1 YALKLYNRKSHRIF
15 IKRKCENYME
25 EQVIS
30 ISEIIDAVKK
40 RWKII
45 ALCTL
50 IATLVSG
57 IFSFFIIA
65 PTYEASTKIFIGKE
79 GAESEGYNSSDVSM
93 YQNLLKT
100 YSELIKTKDLV
111 NRAIDNSEYDLSIN
125 NALSSISVNTVTG
138 TQILQISYK
147 SKSASIAKNMLENV
161 TKEFI
166 NKAQELVPNGNV
178 QVLEHVELPEK
189 PVAPNKT
196 MNIAIA
202 FILGMMVGFG
212 IVFLLE
218 YLDNTYKNKEQLEKD
233 LDIPVLGVIPM
244 SDLE

>member
-1 YALKLYNRKSHRIF
+1 
-15 IKRKCENYME
+15 ME

-57 IFSFFIIA
+57 IFNFFIIA
-65 PTYEASTKIFIGKE
+65 PTYEASTKVFIGKE
-79 GAESEGYNSSDVSM
+79 ESSVENYNYNDITM
-93 YQNLLKT
+93 YQKLLKT
-100 YSELIKTKDLV
+100 YSELIKTKDLI
-111 NRAIDNSEYDLSIN
+111 NRSITNSEYELEVEDVLN
-125 NALSSISVNTVTG
+125 NVSVTTVSD
-138 TQILQISYK
+138 TQMIQIAYK
-147 SKSASIAKNMLENV
+147 STSPNIAKNMLENI
-161 TKEFI
+161 TNEFI
-166 NKAQELVPNGNV
+166 TTAQELVPNGNV
-178 QVLEHVELPEK
+178 RVLETVELPEE
-189 PVAPNKT
+189 PVAPNKK

-202 FILGMMVGFG
+202 FILGMMVGLG

-233 LDIPVLGVIPM
+233 LDIPVLGIIPM
-244 SDLE
+244 SHLE

>member
-1 YALKLYNRKSHRIF
+1 
-15 IKRKCENYME
+15 ME

-45 ALCTL
+45 ALTTVL
-50 IATLVSG
+50 ATLGSG
-57 IFSFFIIA
+57 IFSFFVIS
-65 PTYEASTKIFIGKE
+65 PTYEASTKVFIGKE
-79 GAESEGYNSSDVSM
+79 ESSMESYNYNDITM
-93 YQNLLKT
+93 YQKLLKT
-100 YSELIKTKDLV
+100 YSELIKTKDLI
-111 NRAIDNSEYDLSIN
+111 NRAITNSKYELKVEEVLNDV
-125 NALSSISVNTVTG
+125 SVTTVTD
-138 TQILQISYK
+138 TQMIQISYR
-147 SKSASIAKNMLENV
+147 STSPNIAKNMLENI
-161 TKEFI
+161 TNEFI
-166 NKAQELVPNGNV
+166 ATAQELVPNGNV
-178 QVLEHVELPEK
+178 RILESVELPK
-189 PVAPNKT
+189 NPVAPNKK

-244 SDLE
+244 SDLD

>member
-1 YALKLYNRKSHRIF
+1 MPWIYIYEDNINKKSST
-15 IKRKCENYME
+15 KYME

-45 ALCTL
+45 ALTTVL
-50 IATLVSG
+50 ATLVSG
-57 IFSFFIIA
+57 IFSFFVIS

-93 YQNLLKT
+93 YQNLIKT

-111 NRAIDNSEYDLSIN
+111 NKAIDNSEYDLSVNSVLNGIT
-125 NALSSISVNTVTG
+125 VNTLTG
-138 TQILQISYK
+138 TQILQISYQ
-147 SKSASIAKNMLENV
+147 SKSPSITKNILESITN
-161 TKEFI
+161 EFI
-166 NKAQELVPNGNV
+166 TKAEELVPNGNV
-178 QVLEHVELPEK
+178 KILESVELPK
-189 PVAPNKT
+189 NPVAPNKT

-244 SDLE
+244 SDLD

>member
-1 YALKLYNRKSHRIF
+1 
-15 IKRKCENYME
+15 ME

-45 ALCTL
+45 ALTTVL
-50 IATLVSG
+50 ATLVSG
-57 IFSFFIIA
+57 IFSFFVIS

-111 NRAIDNSEYDLSIN
+111 NRAIDNSEYDLSVN
-125 NALSSISVNTVTG
+125 NVLNGITVNTVAG
-138 TQILQISYK
+138 TQILQVSYQ
-147 SKSASIAKNMLENV
+147 SKSPSIAKNILESITN
-161 TKEFI
+161 EFI
-166 NKAQELVPNGNV
+166 TKAEELVPNGNV
-178 QVLEHVELPEK
+178 KILESVELPK
-189 PVAPNKT
+189 NPVAPNKT

-244 SDLE
+244 SDLD

>member
-1 YALKLYNRKSHRIF
+1 
-15 IKRKCENYME
+15 ME

-45 ALCTL
+45 VLTTVL
-50 IATLVSG
+50 ATVVSG
-57 IFSFFIIA
+57 IFSFFVIS

-93 YQNLLKT
+93 YQNLIKT

-111 NRAIDNSEYDLSIN
+111 NKAINNSQYDLSVN
-125 NALSSISVNTVTG
+125 NVLNGITVNTLTG
-138 TQILQISYK
+138 TQILQISYQ
-147 SKSASIAKNMLENV
+147 SKSPSIAKNILESITN
-161 TKEFI
+161 EFI
-166 NKAQELVPNGNV
+166 TKAEELVPNGNV
-178 QVLEHVELPEK
+178 KILESVELPK
-189 PVAPNKT
+189 NPVAPNKT

-218 YLDNTYKNKEQLEKD
+218 Y
-233 LDIPVLGVIPM
+233 
-244 SDLE
+244 

>member
-1 YALKLYNRKSHRIF
+1 
-15 IKRKCENYME
+15 ME

-45 ALCTL
+45 VLTTVL
-50 IATLVSG
+50 ATVVSG
-57 IFSFFIIA
+57 IFSFFVIS

-93 YQNLLKT
+93 YQNLIKT

-111 NRAIDNSEYDLSIN
+111 NKAINNSQYDLSVN
-125 NALSSISVNTVTG
+125 NVLNGITVNTLTG
-138 TQILQISYK
+138 TQILQISYQ
-147 SKSASIAKNMLENV
+147 SKSPSIAKNMLESITN
-161 TKEFI
+161 EFI
-166 NKAQELVPNGNV
+166 TKAEELVPNGNV
-178 QVLEHVELPEK
+178 KILESVELPK
-189 PVAPNKT
+189 NPVAPNKT

-244 SDLE
+244 SDLD

>member
-1 YALKLYNRKSHRIF
+1 
-15 IKRKCENYME
+15 ME

-45 ALCTL
+45 VLTTVL
-50 IATLVSG
+50 ATVVSG
-57 IFSFFIIA
+57 IFSFFIIS

-93 YQNLLKT
+93 YQNLIKT

-111 NRAIDNSEYDLSIN
+111 NKAINNSQYDLSVN
-125 NALSSISVNTVTG
+125 NVLNGITVNTLTG
-138 TQILQISYK
+138 TQILQISYQ
-147 SKSASIAKNMLENV
+147 SKSPSIAKNMLESITN
-161 TKEFI
+161 EFI
-166 NKAQELVPNGNV
+166 TKAEELVPNGNV
-178 QVLEHVELPEK
+178 KILESVELPK
-189 PVAPNKT
+189 NPVAPNKT

-244 SDLE
+244 SDLD

>member
-1 YALKLYNRKSHRIF
+1 
-15 IKRKCENYME
+15 ME

-45 ALCTL
+45 ALTTVL
-50 IATLVSG
+50 ATLVSG
-57 IFSFFIIA
+57 IFSFFVIS

-93 YQNLLKT
+93 YQNLIKT

-111 NRAIDNSEYDLSIN
+111 NKAIDNSEYDLSVNSVLNGIT
-125 NALSSISVNTVTG
+125 VNTLTG
-138 TQILQISYK
+138 TQILQISYQ
-147 SKSASIAKNMLENV
+147 SKSPSIAKNMLESITN
-161 TKEFI
+161 EFI
-166 NKAQELVPNGNV
+166 TKAEELVPNGNV
-178 QVLEHVELPEK
+178 KILESVELPK
-189 PVAPNKT
+189 NPVAPNKK
-196 MNIAIA
+196 MYIAIA

-244 SDLE
+244 SDLD

>member
-1 YALKLYNRKSHRIF
+1 
-15 IKRKCENYME
+15 ME

-65 PTYEASTKIFIGKE
+65 PTYEASTKVFIGKE
-79 GAESEGYNSSDVSM
+79 ESSVENYNYNDITM
-93 YQNLLKT
+93 YQKLLKT
-100 YSELIKTKDLV
+100 YSELIKTKDLI
-111 NRAIDNSEYDLSIN
+111 NRSITNSEYELEVEDVLN
-125 NALSSISVNTVTG
+125 NVSVITVAD
-138 TQILQISYK
+138 TQMIQIAYK
-147 SKSASIAKNMLENV
+147 STSPNIAKNMLENI
-161 TKEFI
+161 TNEFI
-166 NKAQELVPNGNV
+166 TTAQELVPNGNV
-178 QVLEHVELPEK
+178 RVLETVELPEE
-189 PVAPNKT
+189 PVAPNKK

-202 FILGMMVGFG
+202 FMLGMMVGFG

-233 LDIPVLGVIPM
+233 LDIPVLGIIPM
-244 SDLE
+244 SHLE

>member
-1 YALKLYNRKSHRIF
+1 
-15 IKRKCENYME
+15 ME

-45 ALCTL
+45 ALTTVL
-50 IATLVSG
+50 ATVVSG
-57 IFSFFIIA
+57 IFSFFVIS

-93 YQNLLKT
+93 YQNLIKT

-111 NRAIDNSEYDLSIN
+111 NKAINNSQYDLSVN
-125 NALSSISVNTVTG
+125 NVLNGITVNTLTG
-138 TQILQISYK
+138 TQILQISYQ
-147 SKSASIAKNMLENV
+147 SKSPSIAKNMLESITN
-161 TKEFI
+161 EFI
-166 NKAQELVPNGNV
+166 TKAEELVPNGNV
-178 QVLEHVELPEK
+178 KILESVELPK
-189 PVAPNKT
+189 NPVAPNKT

-244 SDLE
+244 SDLD

>member
-1 YALKLYNRKSHRIF
+1 
-15 IKRKCENYME
+15 ME

-45 ALCTL
+45 ALTTVL
-50 IATLVSG
+50 ATLVSG
-57 IFSFFIIA
+57 IFSFFVIS

-79 GAESEGYNSSDVSM
+79 GAESEGYNSSDVYM

-111 NRAIDNSEYDLSIN
+111 NRAIDNSEYDLSVNDVLNGIT
-125 NALSSISVNTVTG
+125 VNTVAG
-138 TQILQISYK
+138 TQILQVSYQ
-147 SKSASIAKNMLENV
+147 SKSPSIAKNMLESV
-161 TKEFI
+161 TNEFI
-166 NKAQELVPNGNV
+166 TKAEELVPNGNV
-178 QVLEHVELPEK
+178 KILESVELPK
-189 PVAPNKT
+189 NPVAPNKT

-244 SDLE
+244 SDLD

>member
-1 YALKLYNRKSHRIF
+1 
-15 IKRKCENYME
+15 ME

-57 IFSFFIIA
+57 IFNFFIIA
-65 PTYEASTKIFIGKE
+65 PTYEASTKVFIGKE
-79 GAESEGYNSSDVSM
+79 ESSVENYNYNDITM
-93 YQNLLKT
+93 YQKLLKT
-100 YSELIKTKDLV
+100 YSELIKTKDLI
-111 NRAIDNSEYDLSIN
+111 NRSITNSEYELEVEDVLN
-125 NALSSISVNTVTG
+125 NVSVTTVAD
-138 TQILQISYK
+138 TQMIQIAYK
-147 SKSASIAKNMLENV
+147 STSPNIAKNMLENI
-161 TKEFI
+161 TNEFI
-166 NKAQELVPNGNV
+166 TTAQELVPNGNV
-178 QVLEHVELPEK
+178 RVLETVELPEE
-189 PVAPNKT
+189 PVAPNKK

-202 FILGMMVGFG
+202 FILGMMVGLG

-244 SDLE
+244 SDLD

>member
-1 YALKLYNRKSHRIF
+1 
-15 IKRKCENYME
+15 ME

-45 ALCTL
+45 ALCTS

-57 IFSFFIIA
+57 IFTFFIIA
-65 PTYEASTKIFIGKE
+65 PTYEASTKVFIGKE
-79 GAESEGYNSSDVSM
+79 ESSVENYNYNDITM
-93 YQNLLKT
+93 YQKLLKT
-100 YSELIKTKDLV
+100 YSELIKTKDLI
-111 NRAIDNSEYDLSIN
+111 NRAITNSKYELKVEEVLNDV
-125 NALSSISVNTVTG
+125 SVTTVTD
-138 TQILQISYK
+138 TQMIQISYR
-147 SKSASIAKNMLENV
+147 STSPNIAKNMLENI
-161 TKEFI
+161 TNEFI
-166 NKAQELVPNGNV
+166 ATAQELVPNGNV
-178 QVLEHVELPEK
+178 RILESVELPK
-189 PVAPNKT
+189 NPVAPNKK

-233 LDIPVLGVIPM
+233 LDIPVLGIIPM
-244 SDLE
+244 SHLE

>member
-1 YALKLYNRKSHRIF
+1 
-15 IKRKCENYME
+15 ME

-57 IFSFFIIA
+57 IFNFFIIA
-65 PTYEASTKIFIGKE
+65 PTYEASTKVFIGKE
-79 GAESEGYNSSDVSM
+79 ESSVENYNYNDITM
-93 YQNLLKT
+93 YQKLLKT
-100 YSELIKTKDLV
+100 YSELIKTKDLI
-111 NRAIDNSEYDLSIN
+111 NRSITNSEYELEVEDVLN
-125 NALSSISVNTVTG
+125 NVSVTTVAD
-138 TQILQISYK
+138 TQMIQIAYK
-147 SKSASIAKNMLENV
+147 STSPNIAKNMLENI
-161 TKEFI
+161 TNEFI
-166 NKAQELVPNGNV
+166 TTAQDLVPNGNV
-178 QVLEHVELPEK
+178 RVLETVELPEE
-189 PVAPNKT
+189 PVAPNKK

-202 FILGMMVGFG
+202 FILGMMVGLG

>member
-1 YALKLYNRKSHRIF
+1 
-15 IKRKCENYME
+15 ME

-45 ALCTL
+45 ALTTVL
-50 IATLVSG
+50 ATVVSG
-57 IFSFFIIA
+57 IFSFFIIS

-93 YQNLLKT
+93 YQNLIKT

-111 NRAIDNSEYDLSIN
+111 NKAINNSQYDLSVN
-125 NALSSISVNTVTG
+125 NVLNGITVNTLTG
-138 TQILQISYK
+138 TQILQISYQ
-147 SKSASIAKNMLENV
+147 SKSPSIAKNMLESITN
-161 TKEFI
+161 EFI
-166 NKAQELVPNGNV
+166 TKAEELVPNGNV
-178 QVLEHVELPEK
+178 KILESVELPK
-189 PVAPNKT
+189 NPVAPNKT

-244 SDLE
+244 SDLD

>member
-1 YALKLYNRKSHRIF
+1 
-15 IKRKCENYME
+15 ME

-45 ALCTL
+45 ALTTVL
-50 IATLVSG
+50 ATLVSG
-57 IFSFFIIA
+57 IFSFFVIS

-93 YQNLLKT
+93 YQNLIKT

-111 NRAIDNSEYDLSIN
+111 NKAIDNSEYDLSVNSVLNGIT
-125 NALSSISVNTVTG
+125 VNTLTG
-138 TQILQISYK
+138 TQILQISYQ
-147 SKSASIAKNMLENV
+147 SKSPSVAKNILESITN
-161 TKEFI
+161 EFI
-166 NKAQELVPNGNV
+166 TKAEELVPNGNV
-178 QVLEHVELPEK
+178 KILESVELPK
-189 PVAPNKT
+189 NPVAPNKT

-212 IVFLLE
+212 MVFLLE

-244 SDLE
+244 SDLD

>member
-1 YALKLYNRKSHRIF
+1 
-15 IKRKCENYME
+15 ME

-45 ALCTL
+45 ALTTVL
-50 IATLVSG
+50 ATLVSG
-57 IFSFFIIA
+57 IFSFFVIS
-65 PTYEASTKIFIGKE
+65 PTYEASTKVFIGKE
-79 GAESEGYNSSDVSM
+79 ESSMESYNYNDITM
-93 YQNLLKT
+93 YQKLLKT
-100 YSELIKTKDLV
+100 YSELIKTKDLI
-111 NRAIDNSEYDLSIN
+111 NRAITNSKYELKVEEVLNDV
-125 NALSSISVNTVTG
+125 SVTTVAD
-138 TQILQISYK
+138 TQMIQISYR
-147 SKSASIAKNMLENV
+147 STSPNIAKNMLENI
-161 TKEFI
+161 TNEFI
-166 NKAQELVPNGNV
+166 VTAQELVPNGNV
-178 QVLEHVELPEK
+178 RILESVELPK
-189 PVAPNKT
+189 DPVAPNKK

-244 SDLE
+244 SDLD

>member
-1 YALKLYNRKSHRIF
+1 
-15 IKRKCENYME
+15 ME

-45 ALCTL
+45 ALTTVL
-50 IATLVSG
+50 ATVVSG
-57 IFSFFIIA
+57 IFSFFVIS

-93 YQNLLKT
+93 YQNLIKT

-111 NRAIDNSEYDLSIN
+111 NKAIDNSQYDLSVN
-125 NALSSISVNTVTG
+125 NVLNGITVNTLTG
-138 TQILQISYK
+138 TQILQISYQ
-147 SKSASIAKNMLENV
+147 SKSPSIAKNILESITN
-161 TKEFI
+161 EFI
-166 NKAQELVPNGNV
+166 TKAEELVPNGNV
-178 QVLEHVELPEK
+178 KILESVELPK
-189 PVAPNKT
+189 NPVAPNKT

-244 SDLE
+244 SDLD

>member
-1 YALKLYNRKSHRIF
+1 
-15 IKRKCENYME
+15 ME

-50 IATLVSG
+50 ISTLVSG

-65 PTYEASTKIFIGKE
+65 PTYEASTKVFIGKE
-79 GAESEGYNSSDVSM
+79 ESSVENYNYNDITM
-93 YQNLLKT
+93 YQKLLKT
-100 YSELIKTKDLV
+100 YSELIKTKDLI
-111 NRAIDNSEYDLSIN
+111 NRSITNSEYELEVEDVLN
-125 NALSSISVNTVTG
+125 NVSVTTVAD
-138 TQILQISYK
+138 TQMIQIAYK
-147 SKSASIAKNMLENV
+147 STSPNIAKNMLENI
-161 TKEFI
+161 TNEFI
-166 NKAQELVPNGNV
+166 TTAQELVPNGNV
-178 QVLEHVELPEK
+178 RVLETVELPEE
-189 PVAPNKT
+189 PVAPNKK

-202 FILGMMVGFG
+202 FILGMMVGLG

-244 SDLE
+244 SHLE

>member
-1 YALKLYNRKSHRIF
+1 
-15 IKRKCENYME
+15 ME

-57 IFSFFIIA
+57 IFTFFIIA
-65 PTYEASTKIFIGKE
+65 PTYEASTKVFIGKE
-79 GAESEGYNSSDVSM
+79 ESSVENYNYNDITM
-93 YQNLLKT
+93 YQKLLKT
-100 YSELIKTKDLV
+100 YSELIKTKDLI
-111 NRAIDNSEYDLSIN
+111 NRSITNSEYELDVEDVLN
-125 NALSSISVNTVTG
+125 NVSVTTVAD
-138 TQILQISYK
+138 TQMIQIAYK
-147 SKSASIAKNMLENV
+147 STSPNIAKNMLENI
-161 TKEFI
+161 TNEFI
-166 NKAQELVPNGNV
+166 TTAQDLVPNGNV
-178 QVLEHVELPEK
+178 RVLETVELPEE
-189 PVAPNKT
+189 PVAPNKK

-202 FILGMMVGFG
+202 FILGMMVGLG

>member
-1 YALKLYNRKSHRIF
+1 MPWIYIYEDNINKKSST
-15 IKRKCENYME
+15 KYME

-45 ALCTL
+45 ALTTVL
-50 IATLVSG
+50 ATLVSG
-57 IFSFFIIA
+57 IFSFFVIS

-93 YQNLLKT
+93 YQNLIKT

-111 NRAIDNSEYDLSIN
+111 NKAIDNSEYDLSVNSVLNGIT
-125 NALSSISVNTVTG
+125 VNTLTG
-138 TQILQISYK
+138 TQILQISYQ
-147 SKSASIAKNMLENV
+147 SKSPSIAKNMLESITN
-161 TKEFI
+161 EFI
-166 NKAQELVPNGNV
+166 TKAEELVPNGNV
-178 QVLEHVELPEK
+178 KILESVELPK
-189 PVAPNKT
+189 NPVAPNKK

-244 SDLE
+244 SDLD

>member
-1 YALKLYNRKSHRIF
+1 
-15 IKRKCENYME
+15 ME

-45 ALCTL
+45 VLTTVL
-50 IATLVSG
+50 ATVVSG
-57 IFSFFIIA
+57 IFSFFIIS

-93 YQNLLKT
+93 YQNLIKT

-111 NRAIDNSEYDLSIN
+111 NKAINNSEYDLSVNSVLNGIT
-125 NALSSISVNTVTG
+125 VNTLTG
-138 TQILQISYK
+138 TQILQISYQ
-147 SKSASIAKNMLENV
+147 SKSPSIAKNILESITN
-161 TKEFI
+161 EFI
-166 NKAQELVPNGNV
+166 TKAEELVPNGNV
-178 QVLEHVELPEK
+178 KILESVELPK
-189 PVAPNKT
+189 NPVAPNKT

-244 SDLE
+244 SDLD

>member
-1 YALKLYNRKSHRIF
+1 
-15 IKRKCENYME
+15 ME

-45 ALCTL
+45 ALTTVL
-50 IATLVSG
+50 ATVVSG
-57 IFSFFIIA
+57 IFSFFVIS

-93 YQNLLKT
+93 YQNLIKT

-111 NRAIDNSEYDLSIN
+111 NKAIDNSQYDLSVNSVLNGIT
-125 NALSSISVNTVTG
+125 VNTLTG
-138 TQILQISYK
+138 TQILQISYQ
-147 SKSASIAKNMLENV
+147 SKSPSVAKNILESITN
-161 TKEFI
+161 EFI
-166 NKAQELVPNGNV
+166 TKAEELVPNGNV
-178 QVLEHVELPEK
+178 KILESVELPK
-189 PVAPNKT
+189 NPVAPNKT

-244 SDLE
+244 SDLD

>member
-1 YALKLYNRKSHRIF
+1 
-15 IKRKCENYME
+15 ME

-45 ALCTL
+45 ALTTVL
-50 IATLVSG
+50 ATVVSG
-57 IFSFFIIA
+57 IFSFFVIS

-93 YQNLLKT
+93 YQNLIKT

-111 NRAIDNSEYDLSIN
+111 NKAINNSEYDLSVNSVLNGIT
-125 NALSSISVNTVTG
+125 VNTLTG
-138 TQILQISYK
+138 TQILQISYQ
-147 SKSASIAKNMLENV
+147 SKSPSIAKNILESITN
-161 TKEFI
+161 EFI
-166 NKAQELVPNGNV
+166 TKAEELVPNGNV
-178 QVLEHVELPEK
+178 KILESVELPK
-189 PVAPNKT
+189 NPVAPNKA

-244 SDLE
+244 SDLD

>member
-1 YALKLYNRKSHRIF
+1 
-15 IKRKCENYME
+15 ME

-45 ALCTL
+45 ALTTVL
-50 IATLVSG
+50 ATVVSG
-57 IFSFFIIA
+57 IFSFFVIS

-93 YQNLLKT
+93 YQNLIKT

-111 NRAIDNSEYDLSIN
+111 NKAIDNSQYDLSVN
-125 NALSSISVNTVTG
+125 NVLNGITVNTLTG
-138 TQILQISYK
+138 TQILQISYQ
-147 SKSASIAKNMLENV
+147 SKSPSIAKNILESITN
-161 TKEFI
+161 EFI
-166 NKAQELVPNGNV
+166 TKAEELVPNGNV
-178 QVLEHVELPEK
+178 KILESVEIPK
-189 PVAPNKT
+189 NPVAPNKT

-244 SDLE
+244 SDLD

>member
-1 YALKLYNRKSHRIF
+1 
-15 IKRKCENYME
+15 ME

-45 ALCTL
+45 ALTTVL
-50 IATLVSG
+50 ATVVSG
-57 IFSFFIIA
+57 IFSFFVIS

-93 YQNLLKT
+93 YQNLIKT

-111 NRAIDNSEYDLSIN
+111 NKAIDNSQYDLSVNSVLNGIT
-125 NALSSISVNTVTG
+125 VNTLTG
-138 TQILQISYK
+138 TQILQISYQ
-147 SKSASIAKNMLENV
+147 SKSPSVAKNILESITN
-161 TKEFI
+161 EFI
-166 NKAQELVPNGNV
+166 TKAEELVPNGNV
-178 QVLEHVELPEK
+178 KILESVEIPK
-189 PVAPNKT
+189 NPVAPNKT

-244 SDLE
+244 SDLD

>member
-1 YALKLYNRKSHRIF
+1 
-15 IKRKCENYME
+15 ME

-45 ALCTL
+45 VLTTVL
-50 IATLVSG
+50 ATVVSG
-57 IFSFFIIA
+57 IFSFFVIS

-93 YQNLLKT
+93 YQNLIKT

-111 NRAIDNSEYDLSIN
+111 NKAIDNSEYDLSVN
-125 NALSSISVNTVTG
+125 NVLNGITVNTLTG
-138 TQILQISYK
+138 TQILQISYQ
-147 SKSASIAKNMLENV
+147 SKSPSIAKNMLESITN
-161 TKEFI
+161 EFI
-166 NKAQELVPNGNV
+166 TKAEELVPNGNV
-178 QVLEHVELPEK
+178 KILESVEIPK
-189 PVAPNKT
+189 NPVAPNKT

-244 SDLE
+244 SDLD

>member
-1 YALKLYNRKSHRIF
+1 
-15 IKRKCENYME
+15 ME

-40 RWKII
+40 MWKII
-45 ALCTL
+45 ALTTVL
-50 IATLVSG
+50 ATVVSG
-57 IFSFFIIA
+57 IFSFFIIS

-93 YQNLLKT
+93 YQNLIKT

-111 NRAIDNSEYDLSIN
+111 NKAIDNSQYDLSVN
-125 NALSSISVNTVTG
+125 NVLNGITVNTLTG
-138 TQILQISYK
+138 TQILQISYQ
-147 SKSASIAKNMLENV
+147 SKSPSVAKNILESITN
-161 TKEFI
+161 EFI
-166 NKAQELVPNGNV
+166 TKAEELVPNGKV
-178 QVLEHVELPEK
+178 KIHESEQLPK
-189 PVAPNKT
+189 NPVAPNKT

-244 SDLE
+244 SDLD

>member
-1 YALKLYNRKSHRIF
+1 
-15 IKRKCENYME
+15 ME

-45 ALCTL
+45 ALTTVL
-50 IATLVSG
+50 ATVVSG
-57 IFSFFIIA
+57 IFSFFVIS

-93 YQNLLKT
+93 YQNLIKT

-111 NRAIDNSEYDLSIN
+111 NKAIDNSQYDLSVN
-125 NALSSISVNTVTG
+125 NVLNGITVNTLTG
-138 TQILQISYK
+138 TQILQISYQ
-147 SKSASIAKNMLENV
+147 SKSSSIAKNMLESITN
-161 TKEFI
+161 EFI
-166 NKAQELVPNGNV
+166 NKAEELVPNGNV
-178 QVLEHVELPEK
+178 KILESVELPK
-189 PVAPNKT
+189 NPVAPNKT

-244 SDLE
+244 SDLD

>member
-1 YALKLYNRKSHRIF
+1 
-15 IKRKCENYME
+15 ME

-45 ALCTL
+45 ALTTVL
-50 IATLVSG
+50 ATVVSG
-57 IFSFFIIA
+57 IFSFFVIS

-93 YQNLLKT
+93 YQNLIKT

-111 NRAIDNSEYDLSIN
+111 NKAIDNSQYDLSVNSVLNGIT
-125 NALSSISVNTVTG
+125 VNTLTG
-138 TQILQISYK
+138 TQILQISYQ
-147 SKSASIAKNMLENV
+147 SKSPSIAKNILESITN
-161 TKEFI
+161 EFI
-166 NKAQELVPNGNV
+166 TKAEELVPNGNV
-178 QVLEHVELPEK
+178 KILESVELPK
-189 PVAPNKT
+189 NPVAPNKT

-244 SDLE
+244 SDLD